1 MEDNQ
6 PQTKPCPFCA
16 ETIQAPAIKCRYC
29 GEFLN
34 TEKSK
39 KITSSDSDPESDET
53 EEDSVLFE
61 ARPSLWA
68 LTGSIIRAMF
78 LIVVAAFLITYPIEE
93 MSILQPDE
101 TITAADLAQAAQST
115 AETPLESETTSTDKK
130 QWLGLTEKHA
140 VLIRKYRAFTGAA
153 IIITVLLILILKII
167 KLKMTYY
174 EITTDRI
181 EWSRGLFDR
190 RVDNIDMFRVV
201 DLKMRRSFFDCIVGI
216 GSVGLITTDKTDP
229 EFIFQKIRHPRQ
241 LYDIIKEASLDADR
255 KSGVIHLE

>member
-1 MEDNQ
+1 MEDNP

-39 KITSSDSDPESDET
+39 KITSPDTGPESDGT

-68 LTGSIIRAMF
+68 LTGSIIRAVF
-78 LIVVAAFLITYPIEE
+78 LIAVAAFLITYPIEE

-115 AETPLESETTSTDKK
+115 AQSEDTPTEQK

-140 VLIRKYRAFTGAA
+140 VLVRKYRAFTGTA
-153 IIITVLLILILKII
+153 ITITVLLILTLKII

-174 EITTDRI
+174 EITPDRI
-181 EWSRGLFDR
+181 EWSRGLFDK

-216 GSVGLITTDKTDP
+216 GTVGLITTDKTDP
-229 EFIFQKIRHPRQ
+229 EFIFKKIRHPRQ
-241 LYDIIKEASLDADR
+241 LYDIIKEASLDADK